1 VASLTLARRLSAIVV
16 ILMLIVWLIMVM
28 SSYLGKDWEE
38 QSFRP
43 SPDRLAAIVEAL
55 EEARPDQRTGILAAL
70 NTPILSIR
78 IAAPS
83 EKMES
88 GDASGNVNDDL
99 ARQYHS
105 RLGDRTLTVSRF
117 AASRVERDIPHFPWN
132 DKSTFEFRIGMRTG
146 ETLIIHN
153 TSPVIAT
160 PFGLPI
166 GLGAGLLGSLAALAA
181 LVALY
186 REIRPLGALARAVD
200 HIDLNGETISL
211 PDTKGQ
217 SAEIKALVTAFDQMQ
232 HRLSQLLRSR
242 MAMIAGISHDVRT
255 FATRLRLKVDAI
267 PDADKK
273 DRAIRDIT
281 DMIHMLDDALLAA
294 RIGAGDLPQ
303 ELIDLTSLASNEAR
317 ERQKTGADVSFLAQ
331 TGESTFVLGDPLSLR
346 RVIGNLI
353 DNAVKY
359 AGSARISVTVDDG
372 YAVLSVE
379 DDGPGIPPDLADLLT
394 EPFVRGEASRNRDTG
409 GAGLGLA
416 IVKNLAQA
424 HGGDL
429 SIGTTKSGGA
439 RINVRLPIYEY

>member
-1 VASLTLARRLSAIVV
+1 MASLTLARRLSAIVIV
-16 ILMLIVWLIMVM
+16 LMLIVWLIMVM

-55 EEARPDQRTGILAAL
+55 EDARPDQRTGILAAL

-78 IAAPS
+78 IAVPS

-88 GDASGNVNDDL
+88 SDASGNVSDDL
-99 ARQYHS
+99 ARQYRS
-105 RLGDRTLTVSRF
+105 RLGDRIFTVSRF
-117 AASRVERDIPHFPWN
+117 AASRAEKDIPHFPWN

-166 GLGAGLLGSLAALAA
+166 GLGAGLLGSIAALGA
-181 LVALY
+181 LLILY
-186 REIRPLGALARAVD
+186 REIRPLGELARAVD
-200 HIDLNGETISL
+200 HIDLNGETTKL
-211 PDTKGQ
+211 PDTRRQ
-217 SAEIKALVTAFDQMQ
+217 SAEIKALVAAFDQMQ
-232 HRLSQLLRSR
+232 HRLSQLMRSR

-267 PDADKK
+267 PDGDKRE
-273 DRAIRDIT
+273 RAIRDIT

-303 ELIDLTSLASNEAR
+303 ELIDLVPLARSEAS
-317 ERQKTGADVSFLAQ
+317 ERQKTGANVSFLAQ
-331 TGESTFVLGDPLSLR
+331 AGGSTFILGDPLSLR

-359 AGSARISVTVDDG
+359 AGSARVSVMVDSG

-379 DDGPGIPPDLADLLT
+379 DDGPGIPPDLANLLT
-394 EPFVRGEASRNRDTG
+394 EPFVRGEVSRNRDTG

-416 IVKNLAQA
+416 IAKNLAQA

-429 SIGTTKSGGA
+429 SIGTAKSGGA
-439 RINVRLPIYEY
+439 RIEVRIPIYEC

>member
-1 VASLTLARRLSAIVV
+1 
-16 ILMLIVWLIMVM
+16 MLIVWLIMVM

-55 EEARPDQRTGILAAL
+55 EDARPDQRTGILAAL

-78 IAAPS
+78 IAVPS

-88 GDASGNVNDDL
+88 SDASGNVSDDL
-99 ARQYHS
+99 ARQYRS
-105 RLGDRTLTVSRF
+105 RLGDRIFTVSRF
-117 AASRVERDIPHFPWN
+117 AASRAEKDIPHFPWN

-166 GLGAGLLGSLAALAA
+166 GLGAGLLGSIAALGA
-181 LVALY
+181 LLILY
-186 REIRPLGALARAVD
+186 REIRPLGELARAVD
-200 HIDLNGETISL
+200 HIDLNGETTKL
-211 PDTKGQ
+211 PDTRRQ
-217 SAEIKALVTAFDQMQ
+217 SAEIKALVAAFDQMQ
-232 HRLSQLLRSR
+232 HRLSQLMRSR

-267 PDADKK
+267 PDGDKRE
-273 DRAIRDIT
+273 RAIRDIT

-303 ELIDLTSLASNEAR
+303 ELIDLVPLARSEAS
-317 ERQKTGADVSFLAQ
+317 ERQKTGANVSFLAQ
-331 TGESTFVLGDPLSLR
+331 AGGSTFILGDPLSLR

-359 AGSARISVTVDDG
+359 AGSARVSVMVDSG

-379 DDGPGIPPDLADLLT
+379 DDGPGIPPDLANLLT
-394 EPFVRGEASRNRDTG
+394 EPFVRGEVSRNRDTG

-416 IVKNLAQA
+416 IAKNLAQA

-429 SIGTTKSGGA
+429 SIGTAKSGGA
-439 RINVRLPIYEY
+439 RIEVRIPIYEC

>member
-1 VASLTLARRLSAIVV
+1 MASLTLARRLSAIVIV
-16 ILMLIVWLIMVM
+16 LMLIVWMIMVM

-43 SPDRLAAIVEAL
+43 SPERLAAIVEAL
-55 EEARPDQRTGILAAL
+55 EDASPDQRSGVLAAL
-70 NTPILSIR
+70 DTPILSIR
-78 IAAPS
+78 IAEPP
-83 EKMES
+83 EKMDS
-88 GDASGNVNDDL
+88 SDPSGNVSDDL
-99 ARQYHS
+99 AWQYRS
-105 RLGDRTLTVSRF
+105 RLGDRAFTVSRF
-117 AASRVERDIPHFPWN
+117 AASRAERDIPHFPWN

-146 ETLIIHN
+146 EMLIIHN

-166 GLGAGLLGSLAALAA
+166 GLGAGLLGSIAALGA

-186 REIRPLGALARAVD
+186 REIRPLAELARAVD

-232 HRLSQLLRSR
+232 HRLSQLMRSR
-242 MAMIAGISHDVRT
+242 MALIAGISHDVRT
-255 FATRLRLKVDAI
+255 FATRLRLRVDVI
-267 PDADKK
+267 SDAGKRE
-273 DRAIRDIT
+273 RAIRDIT

-303 ELIDLTSLASNEAR
+303 ELIDLAPLARNEAN
-317 ERQKTGADVSFLAQ
+317 ERQKTGADVSFLAE

-353 DNAVKY
+353 DNAIKY
-359 AGSARISVTVDDG
+359 AGSARVSVMVDEG

-379 DDGPGIPPDLADLLT
+379 DEGPGIPPDLVNLLT
-394 EPFVRGEASRNRDTG
+394 EPFVRGEVSRSRDTG

-416 IVKNLAQA
+416 IAKNLTQA

-429 SIGTTKSGGA
+429 SIGTAESGGA
-439 RINVRLPIYEY
+439 RIEVRIPVYEY